1 MLKHVADEF
10 RARSAA
16 AAASG
21 DHAGAAAFASVA
33 KQVESVLHTLEV
45 ERDYYAQRIGEYEWD
60 AQRGVGES
68 ARLAA
73 AYHRR
78 RTDVLTE
85 ALTQLWQN

>member
-1 MLKHVADEF
+1 MLKRVADEF

-21 DHAGAAAFASVA
+21 DAASAAAFASVA
-33 KQVESVLHTLEV
+33 AHVEDVLHALEV
-45 ERDYYAQRIGEYEWD
+45 ERNYYAQRVGEYEWD
-60 AQRGVGES
+60 AVRGVGES

-78 RTDVLTE
+78 RTDALSE
-85 ALTQLWQN
+85 ALAQLWQN